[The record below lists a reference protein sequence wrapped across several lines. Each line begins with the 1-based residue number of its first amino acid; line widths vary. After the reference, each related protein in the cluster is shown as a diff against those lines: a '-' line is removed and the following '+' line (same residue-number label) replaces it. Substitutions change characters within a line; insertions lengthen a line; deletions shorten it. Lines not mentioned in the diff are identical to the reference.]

1 MLRKSVKWLTGI
13 LSKLRKKS
21 DDHLPQEDIDYVFTE
36 IFHNEECLNGVKVLA
51 GPYKDVVYYY
61 GRVKVVP
68 PETPNTPAVLSFD
81 YHAHSVPSGLTHFDL
96 GTTEFKQFAG
106 DILMSILL
114 HNEQGEYATLRE
126 HDTKEPH
133 L

>member
-1 MLRKSVKWLTGI
+1 MGI
-13 LSKLRKKS
+13 LSRLRKKNNNP
-21 DDHLPQEDIDYVFTE
+21 LPQENIHYEFFTITLGQESVDAIKIID
-36 IFHNEECLNGVKVLA
+36 

-68 PETPNTPAVLSFD
+68 PEVPDSPAVLSFD
-81 YHAHSVPSGLTHFDL
+81 YHTHIIPSGLTHIDL
-96 GTTEFKQFAG
+96 GSFEFKQFVG

-114 HNEQGEYATLRE
+114 HNEQGEYATIRE
-126 HDTKEPH
+126 HDTQESD